1 MDTKRLPVFE
11 KFIQNIRE
19 AWAQLP
25 DIETRMKKTAELLG
39 GLVGDET
46 MRQHCKNWPS
56 TDGHKNLLLY
66 EDPDYGFVINA
77 VVRVQGAQGGAH
89 DHAHSWTA
97 YGVLDG
103 KEKME
108 RFRCLED
115 RRKEGY
121 AKIEL
126 QSVSESGAG
135 TVDLVPPFDVHAE
148 KGALDGRSVA
158 VIVRSE
164 RVVGK
169 VLQGRYD
176 LQTGRFTQGE
186 GPTQVPFEVV

>member
-1 MDTKRLPVFE
+1 MATNRLPVFE
-11 KFIQNIRE
+11 KFIHDIRAAWSAAPDTE
-19 AWAQLP
+19 A
-25 DIETRMKKTAELLG
+25 RMKKTAALLKV
-39 GLVGDET
+39 LVEDET
-46 MRQHCKNWPS
+46 LRQHCKNWPS

-89 DHAHSWTA
+89 DHAHTWTA

-108 RFRCLED
+108 RFHCLED

-135 TVDLVPPFDVHAE
+135 TVDLVPPFEVHAE

-169 VLQGRYD
+169 ALQGRYD
-176 LQTGRFTQGE
+176 LQTGKYFQGQ
-186 GPTQVPFEVV
+186 GPTQVPFEIA